1 MSHLSTPVAAYARGP
16 LITVRTSTPL
26 DAVLELLER
35 QEISA
40 VPVLDEEGRA
50 AGVLSRTD
58 LLRVGAVPPGDA
70 RARLGMVELPAKLA
84 GEVMHRGVFTVDRT
98 TPVATAAKK
107 MVDRRVHRVFVTD
120 DDGVVVEIFGTRE
133 VLGALRESR
142 DTVPLG
148 AVMTRKPFTIP
159 LDAPITLAT
168 SRLAAAH
175 VHGLVV
181 VDPDGWPVGLFTQ
194 REALL
199 ARALDPC
206 AAVEEAMSY
215 GLLCLNIRTP
225 LHRAAAHAAATRA
238 RRVLVT
244 DARETVGV
252 ISTLDFARIAY
263 SRSIR
268 RELLAAASP

>member
-1 MSHLSTPVAAYARGP
+1 MSHLSTPVAAYSRGP

-26 DAVLELLER
+26 DGVLELIER
-35 QEISA
+35 EEISA
-40 VPVLDEEGRA
+40 VPVIDDDGRA
-50 AGVLSRTD
+50 AGVISRTD
-58 LLRVGAVPPGDA
+58 LLRIGAVRPGD
-70 RARLGMVELPAKLA
+70 RQPQRGLVELPAKLA
-84 GEVMHRGVFTVDRT
+84 GDVMHRGVLTVERT

-120 DDGVVVEIFGTRE
+120 DDGAAIEIFGTRE
-133 VLGALRESR
+133 VLSALRESR
-142 DTVPLG
+142 DAVPLG
-148 AVMTRKPFTIP
+148 SVMTHKPYTIP

-168 SRLAAAH
+168 ARLAAAH

-181 VDPDGWPVGLFTQ
+181 VDPEGWPVGLFTQ

-199 ARALDPC
+199 ARALDPG

-225 LHRAAAHAAATRA
+225 LHRAAAHASATRA

-244 DARETVGV
+244 DGRDTVGV
-252 ISTLDFARIAY
+252 VSTLDFARIAY

-268 RELLAAASP
+268 RELLAAVPA